1 MRFLIRDD
9 STEYAHATFEYPVDV
24 IIRPTG
30 EKVIPH
36 ELEHERLE
44 VLQGCVRT
52 LDGRV
57 ADDLVFRVR
66 HVGGSIYTG
75 DSIIVS
81 AIMDGELLPVGWF
94 GLIPLT
100 DPGPPARSETARRR
114 TLLISL
120 AVLLCG
126 LLLAVGAFAW
136 GNHPYYGLSLIS
148 PVFLILSYLG
158 LYGGGLAAI
167 VGAGMAG
174 RELLRR

>member
-81 AIMDGELLPVGWF
+81 AIMGGELLGVGWF
-94 GLIPLT
+94 GLIPLP
-100 DPGPPARSETARRR
+100 D
-114 TLLISL
+114 
-120 AVLLCG
+120 
-126 LLLAVGAFAW
+126 
-136 GNHPYYGLSLIS
+136 
-148 PVFLILSYLG
+148 
-158 LYGGGLAAI
+158 
-167 VGAGMAG
+167 
-174 RELLRR
+174 